1 MDNLIIKTANWNTK
15 TVKDRVPKETVTA
28 TVVAAT
34 MTAYVPPM
42 AVLVT
47 ATTPTTTA
55 KAATMTAYVP
65 PMAVLVNATTPTTTS
80 IATKLT
86 LISMIGLMLTQYQR
100 MAQEAYAEP
109 GTNLNTTR
117 RNKSMGLRSRALV

>member
-1 MDNLIIKTANWNTK
+1 MDNLIIKTANWMIVPAE
-15 TVKDRVPKETVTA
+15 TVTDKVPAETVTA
-28 TVVAAT
+28 TAVTATAVAAT

-47 ATTPTTTA
+47 ATTPTTT
-55 KAATMTAYVP
+55 
-65 PMAVLVNATTPTTTS
+65 S

-86 LISMIGLMLTQYQR
+86 LISMIGLMLSQYQR
-100 MAQEAYAEP
+100 MAQEAAEP

>member
-1 MDNLIIKTANWNTK
+1 MDNLIIKTANWIIMT
-15 TVKDRVPKETVTA
+15 DRVPKETVRATAVRA
-28 TVVAAT
+28 TVV
-34 MTAYVPPM
+34 
-42 AVLVT
+42 
-47 ATTPTTTA
+47 
-55 KAATMTAYVP
+55 AATMTAYVP